1 MDIQSFI
8 LGMGA
13 VLVIALV
20 IGSIFAVV
28 KVIKISKEFR
38 ETQTWISQE
47 FENEKKEREK
57 EKIIIGGQLND
68 VYRTIDSRLD
78 KQYEKI
84 LKEVSPNKAFLQ
96 LISSKPSTKEFE
108 VEAADNDT
116 LKSAKRIIDKLD
128 NNK

>member
-13 VLVIALV
+13 MLVVAFA
-20 IGSIFAVV
+20 IGSVFAVV
-28 KVIKISKEFR
+28 KVIKFGKEFR
-38 ETQTWISQE
+38 EIQIWISQE

-57 EKIIIGGQLND
+57 EKIIVGGQLQE

-84 LKEVSPNKAFLQ
+84 LKEVSPNKSFLQ
-96 LISSKPSTKEFE
+96 LISGKSSPGDES
-108 VEAADNDT
+108 VDNDT
-116 LKSAKRIIDKLD
+116 LKSAKRIMDKLD
-128 NNK
+128 NK